1 MDVRDVKLNNS
12 SWWRDSLVR
21 EISLVLVVKIAL
33 IFALWW
39 LFFDLPDNLHI
50 NATQVGSHLV
60 GTTPTSAHHSK
71 EELK

>member
-1 MDVRDVKLNNS
+1 MQDGEPRNI
-12 SWWRDSLVR
+12 SWWRDSLAR
-21 EISLVLVVKIAL
+21 EITLVLVVKIAL

-39 LFFDLPDNLHI
+39 FFFDLPDNQHI

-60 GTTPTSAHHSK
+60 GTSPATVHLSK

>member
-1 MDVRDVKLNNS
+1 MDIRDVKLNNS

-21 EISLVLVVKIAL
+21 EISLVMVVKIAL

-39 LFFDLPDNLHI
+39 LFFDLPDNQHV
-50 NATQVGSHLV
+50 NATQVGSHLA
-60 GTTPTSAHHSK
+60 GTTPATVHLSK